1 MEGAM
6 TTDDTVE
13 ALLFLQ
19 EIDREIGRNTVEL
32 EALIGEQTSL
42 EESLAE
48 LESKVA
54 QREAAVEAAHAK
66 LTRAERTVQA
76 GRETLKRLQT
86 RAQEVHNMREHLAA
100 RAEVDAARRNLDAA
114 EDEVLECMQALE
126 MANQAVE
133 ELETEIEQARA
144 GYEERRSVIDVRR
157 AELEDAIAVQNGK
170 RENRTLR
177 MDSGV
182 KRLYDKVRGG
192 RTSVAV
198 APVMDD
204 VCGNCFTA
212 IPKQRQA
219 EIRAGRDLVVCEACG
234 VILHANN

>member
-1 MEGAM
+1 
-6 TTDDTVE
+6 
-13 ALLFLQ
+13 
-19 EIDREIGRNTVEL
+19 
-32 EALIGEQTSL
+32 
-42 EESLAE
+42 
-48 LESKVA
+48 
-54 QREAAVEAAHAK
+54 
-66 LTRAERTVQA
+66 
-76 GRETLKRLQT
+76 
-86 RAQEVHNMREHLAA
+86 MREHLAA

-114 EDEVLECMQALE
+114 EDEVLDCMQAFE

-133 ELETEIEQARA
+133 ELKDDIEAAR
-144 GYEERRSVIDVRR
+144 GEYGERGSVIDARR
-157 AELEDAIAVQNGK
+157 TELEDAIAVQSNK

-234 VILHANN
+234 VILHATS